1 MALFGSGMSRRFVVI
16 VSSVFIVSIIL
27 VAVAFRYVITENA
40 GLVRTMLLSASE
52 ELLLEKTGAVMDR
65 VRGGRYNRSADLAAA
80 LKNAAAGDPAL
91 LHILVFS
98 RTSDDDYYRVLEKVP
113 LNAAFRVEAEVK
125 SVVTLEKENEH
136 LKKGVYAPTVDPSV
150 YESDAF
156 TWRAVY
162 QPFRL
167 KNRNLVVGFFS
178 SAGRTA
184 SALTEYDASIRGIKR
199 NVAVINAVAAALVAL
214 AVALFIQS
222 YSLFLKN
229 LAGYFGRASR
239 GDLAVN
245 ISAPAGDEMQELAAS
260 FNGLIEEMRSL
271 KEAAAQPPAA
281 RPQEAVAAG
290 RSEEGPPEAAQEP
303 AVEERTPADQTPGEK
318 PPAAT
323 DADANDPVDDMFKA
337 GVRKLKEGDLDN
349 AIHIF
354 KALQVIR
361 PGSFGSYFNLGV
373 ACARLR
379 RYDEALEMF
388 GRALEI
394 NPAHDLAKGYV
405 EKVTQLKERY
415 GAGPGQHSGQ
425 A

>member
-1 MALFGSGMSRRFVVI
+1 MGLFGSGMSRRFVI
-16 VSSVFIVSIIL
+16 FVSSVFVVSIIL

-40 GLVRTMLLSASE
+40 GLVRAMLLSGSE

-65 VRGGRYNRSADLAAA
+65 VRGGRYNHSADLAAA

-125 SVVTLEKENEH
+125 SVVTLERETEH

-150 YESDAF
+150 YESGAF

-167 KNRNLVVGFFS
+167 RNRNLVVGFFS

-184 SALTEYDASIRGIKR
+184 SALVEYDASIRGIKR
-199 NVAVINAVAAALVAL
+199 NVAVINAAAAALVAL
-214 AVALFIQS
+214 AVALFIHS

-281 RPQEAVAAG
+281 RAPEESVVDG
-290 RSEEGPPEAAQEP
+290 RSAEESPAAARESIAEESPAEGTSGEEPSAAPEAA
-303 AVEERTPADQTPGEK
+303 AS
-318 PPAAT
+318 
-323 DADANDPVDDMFKA
+323 DPVDEIFKA
-337 GVRKLKEGDLDN
+337 GVRKLKEGELDE

-361 PGSFGSYFNLGV
+361 PESFGSYFNLGV

-379 RYDEALEMF
+379 RYDEALAMF
-388 GRALEI
+388 GKALEI
-394 NPAHDLAKGYV
+394 NPAHDLARGYV

>member
-1 MALFGSGMSRRFVVI
+1 MALFGSGMSRRFVI
-16 VSSVFIVSIIL
+16 FVSSVFVVSIIL

-40 GLVRTMLLSASE
+40 GLVRTMLLSGSE

-65 VRGGRYNRSADLAAA
+65 VRGGRYNHSADLAAA
-80 LKNAAAGDPAL
+80 LKNAAAGDPAM

-98 RTSDDDYYRVLEKVP
+98 RTADDDYYRVLEKVP

-125 SVVTLEKENEH
+125 SVVTLERETEH

-150 YESDAF
+150 YDSGGF

-184 SALTEYDASIRGIKR
+184 SALAEYDASIRGIKR
-199 NVAVINAVAAALVAL
+199 NVAVINAAAAALVAL
-214 AVALFIQS
+214 AVALFIHS

-271 KEAAAQPPAA
+271 KEAAAQPAARAPEDAVADSRSAEESPAA
-281 RPQEAVAAG
+281 ARESIAEESPAEGTSGEEPSAA
-290 RSEEGPPEAAQEP
+290 PEAA
-303 AVEERTPADQTPGEK
+303 AS
-318 PPAAT
+318 
-323 DADANDPVDDMFKA
+323 DPVDEIFKA
-337 GVRKLKEGDLDN
+337 GVRKLKEGELDD

-379 RYDEALEMF
+379 RYDEALAMF
-388 GRALEI
+388 GKALEI
-394 NPAHDLAKGYV
+394 NPSHDLARGYV

-415 GAGPGQHSGQ
+415 GAGAGQHSGQ

>member
-1 MALFGSGMSRRFVVI
+1 
-16 VSSVFIVSIIL
+16 
-27 VAVAFRYVITENA
+27 
-40 GLVRTMLLSASE
+40 
-52 ELLLEKTGAVMDR
+52 
-65 VRGGRYNRSADLAAA
+65 
-80 LKNAAAGDPAL
+80 
-91 LHILVFS
+91 
-98 RTSDDDYYRVLEKVP
+98 
-113 LNAAFRVEAEVK
+113 
-125 SVVTLEKENEH
+125 VVTLEKENEH

-150 YESDAF
+150 YESGAF

-290 RSEEGPPEAAQEP
+290 RSEEGPTEAAQEP